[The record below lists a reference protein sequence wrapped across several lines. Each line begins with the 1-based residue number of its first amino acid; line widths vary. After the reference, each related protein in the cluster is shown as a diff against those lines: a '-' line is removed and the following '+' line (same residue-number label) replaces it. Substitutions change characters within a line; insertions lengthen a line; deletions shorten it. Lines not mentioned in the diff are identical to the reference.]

1 MLLRTNILS
10 PTPRTPM
17 IRRHRAALAVY
28 LLASLAPCARAQSVP
43 TVDGVRDALYGAP
56 RAIQTVNTSFGEN
69 LGELDAGYAFIG
81 NNSLYLMLTGN
92 IENNG
97 NRLEIFIDS
106 KAGGQAVFDSSSND
120 NSGRM
125 DGTTFDAGFTP
136 DYYITLHRVAGG
148 NPALNIDFANLLA
161 QSASGYTD
169 VLSSTGG
176 NTGAGATGTGVNAN
190 PVGVAYDNSNV
201 AGVVSGSTA
210 ANQSAAAAVA
220 TGIELRISLDDIGY
234 AGGPLNVMAA
244 LNNSGHN
251 FFSNQFL
258 SGVTA
263 PQGSLG
269 GDGNGNFTGLAQV
282 NMQNVAGNQ
291 FFNAATFDADFN
303 DDHLVDGADFLIWQ
317 RGLGGP
323 ASPAAG
329 DADNNGAVNA
339 SDLALWRTL
348 YGTSSAAPTLQPVP
362 EPPAAMLIAAA
373 AVSAVIAA
381 RRRNSS
387 C

>member
-1 MLLRTNILS
+1 MT
-10 PTPRTPM
+10 
-17 IRRHRAALAVY
+17 RRLCAALAVC
-28 LLASLAPCARAQSVP
+28 LVVSLSPCARAQSVP
-43 TVDGVRDALYGAP
+43 TVDGFRDALYGAP
-56 RAIQTVNTSFGEN
+56 RAVQTVNTSFGDN

-125 DGTTFDAGFTP
+125 DGTTFDTGFTP
-136 DYYITLHRVAGG
+136 DYYITLHRMAGG

-190 PVGVAYDNSNV
+190 PIGVAYDDSNV
-201 AGVVSGSTA
+201 AGVVAGSTA
-210 ANQSAAAAVA
+210 ANQAVAAAAT

-234 AGGPLNVMAA
+234 ASGPLNVMAA
-244 LNNSGHN
+244 LNNTGHN

-258 SGVTA
+258 GGVIA

-282 NMQNVAGNQ
+282 NMKNFAGNQ

-323 ASPAAG
+323 ASAATG
-329 DADNNGAVNA
+329 DADASGAVNA
-339 SDLALWRTL
+339 GDLALWRTCLL
-348 YGTSSAAPTLQPVP
+348 YTSDAAD
-362 EPPAAMLIAAA
+362 E
-373 AVSAVIAA
+373 
-381 RRRNSS
+381 
-387 C
+387 